1 MASRV
6 LFDCL
11 HWGLHGFIDGN
22 NIGTEVFH
30 FLLGL
35 GATSLQGIE
44 ENFQFLAM
52 GMGHEDEGTE
62 KGWVGSIVF
71 LKNDMYE
78 CDKGEE
84 MNPME

>member
-1 MASRV
+1 
-6 LFDCL
+6 LFQ
-11 HWGLHGFIDGN
+11 
-22 NIGTEVFH
+22 

-35 GATSLQGIE
+35 GETRLQGIE
-44 ENFQFLAM
+44 ASFQVLAT

-62 KGWVGSIVF
+62 KGQVGSKIL